1 MSKVLMCTPCMQR
14 MVKAAN
20 QKKMNQAVLLLCS
33 SSRRSTRLSLNI
45 SRRRQSNEPYRYN
58 YIQDDFSQQ
67 EPGTLQTVI
76 SQFSNGSEIKLYSSE
91 QLAKFHHPPR
101 PSISLARD
109 FIHDSLYNPNYGYF
123 FNQVEIFDR
132 TSTPTDNNT
141 SGSLEDELYAEYF
154 NPKSGTPQ
162 NQLLIRRHHQSEEE
176 GASSTTDQ
184 RQIWHTPTELFKPW
198 YAWSMAHYILQKHLK
213 EESVTQKKKLKI
225 YEIGAGNGT
234 LCVGILDYIRS
245 HHPSIYTTMEYVTI
259 EVSSRLAAKQR
270 SKIDLNGHQNQ
281 ARVVNQSVLD
291 PGGTEGMIKSDE
303 ECWILGMEVLDN
315 LARDVIRYD
324 RVTRTPLQSIVITD
338 HNGDFHERFIPI
350 TLHNNPTLLKYLSI
364 FNNHLP
370 YSKIRSKI
378 QEILATYIPF
388 RSNLTPPEFV
398 PTNYMN
404 LLTTIFN
411 CFPNHKIIL
420 SDFNSLPNSLPGS
433 KGAPVVQTRYN
444 GLTVPASTFLVKPG
458 LFDIFFPTD
467 FKGLTSLYHH
477 LLKQHQSS
485 SLVAEKRV
493 EVINQNKFLLQ
504 LLNNSDLKSRI
515 QAHHLGLDLNQIYS
529 YYQNVKIFT
538 VT

>member
-1 MSKVLMCTPCMQR
+1 M
-14 MVKAAN
+14 
-20 QKKMNQAVLLLCS
+20 
-33 SSRRSTRLSLNI
+33 
-45 SRRRQSNEPYRYN
+45 
-58 YIQDDFSQQ
+58 
-67 EPGTLQTVI
+67 
-76 SQFSNGSEIKLYSSE
+76 
-91 QLAKFHHPPR
+91 
-101 PSISLARD
+101 
-109 FIHDSLYNPNYGYF
+109 
-123 FNQVEIFDR
+123 
-132 TSTPTDNNT
+132 
-141 SGSLEDELYAEYF
+141 LYAEYF

-184 RQIWHTPTELFKPW
+184 RQIWHTPTELFK
-198 YAWSMAHYILQKHLK
+198 SCQ
-213 EESVTQKKKLKI
+213 
-225 YEIGAGNGT
+225 
-234 LCVGILDYIRS
+234 
-245 HHPSIYTTMEYVTI
+245 SI
-259 EVSSRLAAKQR
+259 
-270 SKIDLNGHQNQ
+270 
-281 ARVVNQSVLD
+281 VLD

-324 RVTRTPLQSIVITD
+324 RVTCTPLQSIVITD

-444 GLTVPASTFLVKPG
+444 GLA
-458 LFDIFFPTD
+458 
-467 FKGLTSLYHH
+467 
-477 LLKQHQSS
+477 
-485 SLVAEKRV
+485 
-493 EVINQNKFLLQ
+493 
-504 LLNNSDLKSRI
+504 
-515 QAHHLGLDLNQIYS
+515 
-529 YYQNVKIFT
+529 
-538 VT
+538 

>member
-1 MSKVLMCTPCMQR
+1 M
-14 MVKAAN
+14 
-20 QKKMNQAVLLLCS
+20 
-33 SSRRSTRLSLNI
+33 I
-45 SRRRQSNEPYRYN
+45 S
-58 YIQDDFSQQ
+58 
-67 EPGTLQTVI
+67 
-76 SQFSNGSEIKLYSSE
+76 FSNGSEIKLYSSE
-91 QLAKFHHPPR
+91 QLAKFHHPPG

-270 SKIDLNGHQNQ
+270 SKIDLNGT
-281 ARVVNQSVLD
+281 R
-291 PGGTEGMIKSDE
+291 IK
-303 ECWILGMEVLDN
+303 
-315 LARDVIRYD
+315 
-324 RVTRTPLQSIVITD
+324 
-338 HNGDFHERFIPI
+338 
-350 TLHNNPTLLKYLSI
+350 
-364 FNNHLP
+364 
-370 YSKIRSKI
+370 
-378 QEILATYIPF
+378 QEF
-388 RSNLTPPEFV
+388 
-398 PTNYMN
+398 
-404 LLTTIFN
+404 
-411 CFPNHKIIL
+411 
-420 SDFNSLPNSLPGS
+420 LPNSLPGS